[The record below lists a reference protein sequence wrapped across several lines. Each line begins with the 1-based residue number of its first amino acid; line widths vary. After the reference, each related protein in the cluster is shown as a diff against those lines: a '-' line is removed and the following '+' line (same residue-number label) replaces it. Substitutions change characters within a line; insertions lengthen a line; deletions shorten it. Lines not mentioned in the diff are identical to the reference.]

1 MKKTTLL
8 LATVALVLGGSF
20 ANAQHTVKDLNAT
33 FKVGSDLMTPEA
45 LWAMG
50 RIGGATTSP
59 DGKQVVYQVGYY
71 SVKKNKSQQ
80 MLFVMD
86 ADGKKQT
93 SAHNRTAKRD
103 RWRMD

>member
-71 SVKKNKSQQ
+71 SVKKKQKS
-80 MLFVMD
+80 
-86 ADGKKQT
+86 ADVVRHGRRRKKQT